1 MCVAIHSVL
10 VVIGVQIVVVLVEFA
25 PLLVSTVL
33 LARKREGQLN
43 LTFVKLFEI
52 VHGSLGTIREK
63 MLHTNIL
70 TFRQESYLL
79 DLKVSKY
86 HKSNE
91 PILRTRY
98 LSFECF
104 H

>member
-33 LARKREGQLN
+33 LAGKERVN
-43 LTFVKLFEI
+43 LTTNFVKLFEI

-63 MLHTNIL
+63 MFHTNIL

-79 DLKVSKY
+79 DLKVSKI
-86 HKSNE
+86 SQE
-91 PILRTRY
+91 
-98 LSFECF
+98 
-104 H
+104 

>member
-43 LTFVKLFEI
+43 LTTNFVKLFEI
-52 VHGSLGTIREK
+52 VHGSLATIKRE
-63 MLHTNIL
+63 N
-70 TFRQESYLL
+70 
-79 DLKVSKY
+79 VPSKY
-86 HKSNE
+86 FD
-91 PILRTRY
+91 I
-98 LSFECF
+98 
-104 H
+104 